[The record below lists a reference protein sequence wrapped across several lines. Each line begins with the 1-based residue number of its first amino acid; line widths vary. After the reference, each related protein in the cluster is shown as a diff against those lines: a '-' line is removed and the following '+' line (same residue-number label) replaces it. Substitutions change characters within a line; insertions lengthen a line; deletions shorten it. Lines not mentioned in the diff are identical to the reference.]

1 MSDRKIQQ
9 KYKIQ
14 TAKVRKS
21 VSLIRRKTPQDVT
34 ARPWRRK
41 MPSCSIEYWVG
52 YSNEQSTPSMD
63 NNAATMDIVLW
74 LYRPSGPW

>member
-41 MPSCSIEYWVG
+41 TPSCSIEYWV
-52 YSNEQSTPSMD
+52 
-63 NNAATMDIVLW
+63 
-74 LYRPSGPW
+74 